1 MHLFVIPTIC
11 WNPPV
16 ELPNTLGLTAPSEN
30 NCALRTTGWELQI
43 TWRDVTPFGLGY
55 SISANISDA
64 RTKIKAYPGNITGDI
79 ANYNPGHYLGEIQGL
94 TSIGIAKSQEEMDAH
109 LAALD
114 RRFEEVNGY
123 APATPLQGQSWYGTN
138 WAAGDM
144 MYKDVNGDGQITWG
158 DWNWN
163 NPGDMTVIGNTTP
176 RYFFGIDLTANYKGF
191 DFRAF
196 FQGVGKR
203 DFYSRSPLFGELSRE
218 AYGNQQALRFM
229 KITSGLKTSFST
241 TQTTTAIQHNTC
253 SPPTLILIIRDHS
266 ITSRI
271 RNGRHAIFRTPLIFA
286 ARICNSATPCHSR

>member
-1 MHLFVIPTIC
+1 
-11 WNPPV
+11 
-16 ELPNTLGLTAPSEN
+16 
-30 NCALRTTGWELQI
+30 
-43 TWRDVTPFGLGY
+43 
-55 SISANISDA
+55 
-64 RTKIKAYPGNITGDI
+64 
-79 ANYNPGHYLGEIQGL
+79 
-94 TSIGIAKSQEEMDAH
+94 MDAH